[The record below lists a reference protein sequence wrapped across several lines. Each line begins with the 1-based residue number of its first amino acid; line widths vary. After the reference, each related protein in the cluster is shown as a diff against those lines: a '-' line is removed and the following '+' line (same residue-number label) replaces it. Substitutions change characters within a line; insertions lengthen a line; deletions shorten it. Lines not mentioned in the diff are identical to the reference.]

1 MVKERKDITGL
12 NCIKKASGK
21 AIVDDKGIKDLRKEY
36 MENMM
41 NEENEWT
48 IRYRLR
54 LRKDQQIASG
64 LLK

>member
-21 AIVDDKGIKDLRKEY
+21 AIVDDKRIKDLRKEY